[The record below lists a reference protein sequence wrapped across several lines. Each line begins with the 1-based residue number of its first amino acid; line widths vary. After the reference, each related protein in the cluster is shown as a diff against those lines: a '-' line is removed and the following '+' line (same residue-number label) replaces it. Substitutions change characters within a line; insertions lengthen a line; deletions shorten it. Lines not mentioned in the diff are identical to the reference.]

1 MLLGQTVLF
10 TVSSLQFVTGLLRL
24 RIRAS
29 FRTEEPWKCSHSSY
43 YILSFFFFCFWRD
56 TPLWARASSLT
67 RFLDH
72 TTMTHHS
79 RQDSSGREISPSQRP
94 LPDNTQH
101 SQQTDIHAHGGIR
114 THNLSRQAAA
124 DLCLRPCDGWDRH
137 IYIRGKC
144 HTQSI
149 GWYTETEIRGKVAI
163 QQQSM
168 GPLKY
173 FDFKYMSM
181 IKI

>member
-1 MLLGQTVLF
+1 MYSTYECSLRTSQRTVCASIIKANQWMLLGQTVLF

-72 TTMTHHS
+72 TQRHTTV
-79 RQDSSGREISPSQRP
+79 GRTP
-94 LPDNTQH
+94 LDERLVPRRDLYLT
-101 SQQTDIHAHGGIR
+101 
-114 THNLSRQAAA
+114 THNTHNRQ
-124 DLCLRPCDGWDRH
+124 
-137 IYIRGKC
+137 
-144 HTQSI
+144 T
-149 GWYTETEIRGKVAI
+149 
-163 QQQSM
+163 SM
-168 GPLKY
+168 PTGGVRTY
-173 FDFKYMSM
+173 NF
-181 IKI
+181 

>member
-1 MLLGQTVLF
+1 MYSTYECSLRTSQRTVCASIIKANQWMLLGQTVLF

-72 TTMTHHS
+72 TQRHTTV
-79 RQDSSGREISPSQRP
+79 GRTPLNKWSARTQRP
-94 LPDNTQH
+94 LSDKTKH
-101 SQQTDIHAHGGIR
+101 SQQTSMPPGGIR
-114 THNLSRQAAA
+114 TNNLNSRAAA
-124 DLCLRPCDGWDRH
+124 DLRLYRAAAGTGLH
-137 IYIRGKC
+137 FEYL
-144 HTQSI
+144 T
-149 GWYTETEIRGKVAI
+149 
-163 QQQSM
+163 
-168 GPLKY
+168 LKTLN
-173 FDFKYMSM
+173 
-181 IKI
+181 